1 MNNPF
6 QLFQA
11 MRNPQQFLQQM
22 AGNSQ
27 AMSNP
32 ILKNAMDM
40 ANKGDTKGVEQ
51 LARNLCKEKGINSDG
66 RSVEDMGMKSE
77 SRYDRAR
84 RSYSETKDMHKA
96 NTKEDNDAN
105 MRGLESLLAVIDED
119 LKEIMPGLSASEKTM
134 MKTKMTNWVQRI

>member
-1 MNNPF
+1 MRMNNPF

-40 ANKGDTKGVEQ
+40 ANKGDTKGV
-51 LARNLCKEKGINSDG
+51 
-66 RSVEDMGMKSE
+66 
-77 SRYDRAR
+77 
-84 RSYSETKDMHKA
+84 
-96 NTKEDNDAN
+96 
-105 MRGLESLLAVIDED
+105 
-119 LKEIMPGLSASEKTM
+119 
-134 MKTKMTNWVQRI
+134 

>member
-51 LARNLCKEKGINSDG
+51 LARK
-66 RSVEDMGMKSE
+66 
-77 SRYDRAR
+77 
-84 RSYSETKDMHKA
+84 
-96 NTKEDNDAN
+96 
-105 MRGLESLLAVIDED
+105 
-119 LKEIMPGLSASEKTM
+119 
-134 MKTKMTNWVQRI
+134 W

>member
-32 ILKNAMDM
+32 ILKNVMDM

-51 LARNLCKEKGINSDG
+51 LARNLCKEKGINVD
-66 RSVEDMGMKSE
+66 
-77 SRYDRAR
+77 
-84 RSYSETKDMHKA
+84 
-96 NTKEDNDAN
+96 DAVRQIKN
-105 MRGLESLLAVIDED
+105 QLGI
-119 LKEIMPGLSASEKTM
+119 K
-134 MKTKMTNWVQRI
+134 

>member
-1 MNNPF
+1 MRMNNPF

-51 LARNLCKEKGINSDG
+51 LARNLCKEKGINVD
-66 RSVEDMGMKSE
+66 
-77 SRYDRAR
+77 
-84 RSYSETKDMHKA
+84 
-96 NTKEDNDAN
+96 DAV
-105 MRGLESLLAVIDED
+105 RQIKGQFGI
-119 LKEIMPGLSASEKTM
+119 K
-134 MKTKMTNWVQRI
+134 

>member
-11 MRNPQQFLQQM
+11 IRNPQQFFQQM

-51 LARNLCKEKGINSDG
+51 LARNLCKEKGINVDDAV
-66 RSVEDMGMKSE
+66 RQIKNQFGM
-77 SRYDRAR
+77 
-84 RSYSETKDMHKA
+84 
-96 NTKEDNDAN
+96 
-105 MRGLESLLAVIDED
+105 
-119 LKEIMPGLSASEKTM
+119 
-134 MKTKMTNWVQRI
+134 Q

>member
-40 ANKGDTKGVEQ
+40 ANKKGVEQ
-51 LARNLCKEKGINSDG
+51 LARNLCKEKGINVDDAV
-66 RSVEDMGMKSE
+66 RQIKNQFGM
-77 SRYDRAR
+77 
-84 RSYSETKDMHKA
+84 
-96 NTKEDNDAN
+96 
-105 MRGLESLLAVIDED
+105 
-119 LKEIMPGLSASEKTM
+119 
-134 MKTKMTNWVQRI
+134 Q

>member
-1 MNNPF
+1 MRMNNPF

-22 AGNSQ
+22 TGNSQ

-51 LARNLCKEKGINSDG
+51 LARNLCKEKGINVDDAV
-66 RSVEDMGMKSE
+66 RQIKSQFGI
-77 SRYDRAR
+77 
-84 RSYSETKDMHKA
+84 K
-96 NTKEDNDAN
+96 
-105 MRGLESLLAVIDED
+105 
-119 LKEIMPGLSASEKTM
+119 
-134 MKTKMTNWVQRI
+134 

>member
-32 ILKNAMDM
+32 IDM

-51 LARNLCKEKGINSDG
+51 LARNLCKEKGINVDDAV
-66 RSVEDMGMKSE
+66 RQIKSQFGI
-77 SRYDRAR
+77 
-84 RSYSETKDMHKA
+84 K
-96 NTKEDNDAN
+96 
-105 MRGLESLLAVIDED
+105 
-119 LKEIMPGLSASEKTM
+119 
-134 MKTKMTNWVQRI
+134 

>member
-11 MRNPQQFLQQM
+11 MRNLQQFLQQM

-51 LARNLCKEKGINSDG
+51 LARNLCKEKGINVDDAV
-66 RSVEDMGMKSE
+66 RQIKSQLGI
-77 SRYDRAR
+77 
-84 RSYSETKDMHKA
+84 K
-96 NTKEDNDAN
+96 
-105 MRGLESLLAVIDED
+105 
-119 LKEIMPGLSASEKTM
+119 
-134 MKTKMTNWVQRI
+134 

>member
-40 ANKGDTKGVEQ
+40 ANKGDTKGVE
-51 LARNLCKEKGINSDG
+51 KGINVDDAV
-66 RSVEDMGMKSE
+66 RQIKSQFGI
-77 SRYDRAR
+77 
-84 RSYSETKDMHKA
+84 K
-96 NTKEDNDAN
+96 
-105 MRGLESLLAVIDED
+105 
-119 LKEIMPGLSASEKTM
+119 
-134 MKTKMTNWVQRI
+134 

>member
-6 QLFQA
+6 QLLQA

-51 LARNLCKEKGINSDG
+51 LARNLCKEKGINVDDAV
-66 RSVEDMGMKSE
+66 RQIRNQFGMK
-77 SRYDRAR
+77 
-84 RSYSETKDMHKA
+84 
-96 NTKEDNDAN
+96 
-105 MRGLESLLAVIDED
+105 
-119 LKEIMPGLSASEKTM
+119 
-134 MKTKMTNWVQRI
+134 

>member
-51 LARNLCKEKGINSDG
+51 LARNLCKEKGINVDDAVRQIKTIWNAIKRDTNSC
-66 RSVEDMGMKSE
+66 
-77 SRYDRAR
+77 AR
-84 RSYSETKDMHKA
+84 
-96 NTKEDNDAN
+96 
-105 MRGLESLLAVIDED
+105 LCI
-119 LKEIMPGLSASEKTM
+119 
-134 MKTKMTNWVQRI
+134 